1 MTLDSTDTR
10 WLYELLQEVQLE
22 QFYTK
27 IRDELQVT
35 RLAHFDYVLSY
46 DLENIGMGKP
56 AARRLLDAVKKRR
69 AAIWKKTLLNKILP
83 SGKQEKTSKPG
94 TPSNVTPA
102 VPPNG
107 MLTCLINDKD
117 LKLLNK
123 LGDGSFGVVMKGE
136 WTTVS
141 GTTIPVAVKILKE
154 DAVSL
159 PGAFKDFI
167 EEVNAMHCLNHP
179 NLIRLFGVVLLSP
192 LMMVTELAPL
202 GSLRDSLRK
211 ECHHTPVSLLIDY
224 AVQIAAGMAYL
235 ESKQYIHRD
244 LATRNVLLATKQKVK
259 IGDFGLMRALPNQE
273 DCYVM
278 TEHKKVPFPWCA
290 PESLKSRQFS
300 HASDTWM
307 FGVTLW
313 EMFTFGEEPWAAY
326 TGAQILQKIDQ
337 EGERLRRPEA
347 CPTDIYQLML
357 QCWAHKPSD
366 RPTFLALQD
375 FLCEARPLTLTSA
388 QAFDEPDKLKIEVG
402 DVIEVIEGR
411 QECYWWKGQNQ
422 RTFQIGIFPRLIAD
436 RQRPITSDDISKPLR
451 NSFIHTGH
459 GDISGRS
466 WGSPGHIDEVY
477 LQNPMEPLDLLG
489 IKEDPPPAPKLRD
502 RNSKAAAAEDS
513 NSKKSLTKQF
523 GYNKL
528 ENEQNGDSKSFTQR
542 FKSKSKKEVKEG
554 ILIDFTN
561 EIAVTSPPPISPSL
575 LPTQRPGMPL
585 HVSSS
590 LVDLSAPS
598 SFPALCCGDRK
609 SSPDYDTSSTYS
621 SKSNTTPD
629 RYYNVPPSEVSQ
641 PSERYYSVVPT
652 SDSQKQENVRTSNYY
667 SPVAET
673 SGNYLL
679 NPPPSNHLTR
689 MGSCP
694 ALHVDPSPSYR
705 NIYQSNMNA
714 NRSPVSTSAFDDL
727 FDSFGS
733 MSFQS
738 QTQNK
743 FPTNKCQT
751 ATTCDRNQML
761 EELKKT
767 LGMKEMNSNFSKDI
781 DTKPIVK
788 IPLLQ
793 PPQSHSKRN
802 NRWVDPGGTNFP
814 RDVQQP
820 SPTLPVPPP
829 VPSLPPNM
837 AEVKPFVINNPVS
850 SKSNLSPNNVSFS
863 LFSNSTAASAFQP
876 AILKQQLLLIQS
888 QVSGVTIDECHAA
901 YQEHNGNAEAAVKN
915 LQLMQ
920 LYRLGIASKSQCEKA
935 LKSVNWN
942 IELAASSLVDSL
954 QNTQ

>member
-1 MTLDSTDTR
+1 MNVDSTDTR

-22 QFYTK
+22 QFYAK

-69 AAIWKKTLLNKILP
+69 AAMWKKTLLNKILP
-83 SGKQEKTSKPG
+83 SGKQEKSAKGGSTASA
-94 TPSNVTPA
+94 TPA
-102 VPPNG
+102 VPSNG

-179 NLIRLFGVVLLSP
+179 NLIRLYGVVLLSP

-211 ECHHTPVSLLIDY
+211 ECHHTPVSLLIEY

-313 EMFTFGEEPWAAY
+313 EMFTFGEEPWAAI

-375 FLCEARPLTLTSA
+375 FLCEARPLKLTSV
-388 QAFDEPDKLKIEVG
+388 QAFDEPDKLKIENG

-411 QECYWWKGQNQ
+411 QEFYWWKGQNQ

-436 RQRPITSDDISKPLR
+436 RQKQLTTDDISKPLR

-489 IKEDPPPAPKLRD
+489 LKEDPPPAPKLRD
-502 RNSKAAAAEDS
+502 RNTKGEDS
-513 NSKKSLTKQF
+513 NSKKSLTKQYA
-523 GYNKL
+523 YNKL
-528 ENEQNGDSKSFTQR
+528 ENEQNGETKLFSQRLKSR
-542 FKSKSKKEVKEG
+542 SKKEVKEG

-561 EIAVTSPPPISPSL
+561 EIAVSSPPSVSPSL
-575 LPTQRPGMPL
+575 FPTQRPTMPL

-590 LVDLSAPS
+590 LVDLSSTS
-598 SFPALCCGDRK
+598 SFSTLCCSDRK

-621 SKSNTTPD
+621 SSKSNAATD
-629 RYYNVPPSEVSQ
+629 RYYNVPPTEISQ
-641 PSERYYSVVPT
+641 PSDRYYSVVPNT
-652 SDSQKQENVRTSNYY
+652 DYQPQESLRTSNYY

-673 SGNYLL
+673 ASNYTL
-679 NPPPSNHLTR
+679 PPPPTNHLTR

-694 ALHVDPSPSYR
+694 ALHVEPTTSYR
-705 NIYQSNMNA
+705 NASQSNTIG
-714 NRSPVSTSAFDDL
+714 NRSPINTSAFDDL
-727 FDSFGS
+727 FESFGN

-767 LGMKEMNSNFSKDI
+767 LGMKEMNSNFSKDVE
-781 DTKPIVK
+781 TKPIVK

-793 PPQSHSKRN
+793 PPQSHTKRN
-802 NRWVDPGGTNFP
+802 NRSIEKGGTSFP
-814 RDVQQP
+814 RDVSQP
-820 SPTLPVPPP
+820 ASNLPIPPP

-850 SKSNLSPNNVSFS
+850 SKNNLSPNNAPFN
-863 LFSNSTAASAFQP
+863 LFPNSMTAPASNP
-876 AILKQQLLLIQS
+876 AILKQKLMLIQA

-901 YQEHNGNAEAAVKN
+901 YQEYGGNVEAAIKS
-915 LQLMQ
+915 LQLLQ
-920 LYRLGIASKSQCEKA
+920 LCRLGIASKSQCENA

-942 IELAASSLVDSL
+942 VELAASSLVDGL
-954 QNTQ
+954 QNAQ